1 MSKLLPAFLFL
12 LAASTVP
19 AQTLDFGQGWEIAGQ
34 GSTVGPHLGKNALR
48 LGTGNAYRRDV
59 RLEDGTLEL
68 DVATTGRRSFFYVQF
83 RMASDGE
90 FEEIYL
96 RPHKTG
102 LGDALQYNPVYRGE
116 SNWQLFHGEGA
127 TAPVDI
133 PRNEWV
139 HLKIVLRGERAAI
152 FVGDS
157 KEPQLV
163 VRRLARPAASGY
175 VALRSFVPEG
185 GAEPVTSF
193 ANVVVRPDAT
203 DFAFPE
209 IGDEPTPPSGIVRE
223 WLVSEPFVTPDGP
236 ITELPAVANWKEI
249 ETERSGLLV
258 LLRHIARPERGK
270 RATVLAKQ
278 TLTTTSAARVPF
290 HLGYSDEVT
299 VFLNGAPLFTAD
311 DSYSFDRPRREGL
324 IGLDQATV
332 YLPLRTGENELVLA
346 VTDVFGGWGLMGLL
360 GRVDSNAVAVSLR

>member
-1 MSKLLPAFLFL
+1 MSKLVPAFLFL
-12 LAASTVP
+12 LAGAALP
-19 AQTLDFGQGWEIAGQ
+19 AQTLDFEQGWEVAGK
-34 GSTVGPHLGKNALR
+34 GSAVAPYLGRNALR

-59 RLEDGTLEL
+59 RLQDGTMEL
-68 DVATTGRRSFFYVQF
+68 NVATTGERSFFYVQF
-83 RMASDGE
+83 RMESDRE

-102 LGDALQYNPVYRGE
+102 LGDALQYNPVYKGE
-116 SNWQLFHGEGA
+116 SNWQLYHGEGG
-127 TAPVDI
+127 TAAVDI
-133 PRNEWV
+133 PRNEWL
-139 HLKIVLRGERAAI
+139 HLKIVLRGDRAAI
-152 FVGDS
+152 FVGDV

-203 DFAFPE
+203 DYAFPE
-209 IGDEPTPPSGIVRE
+209 MGEEPAPPVGIVRD

-236 ITELPAVANWKEI
+236 ITELPTAAGWKKL
-249 ETERSGLLV
+249 ETEPSGLLV

-270 RATVLAKQ
+270 RATVLAK
-278 TLTTTSAARVPF
+278 LTVEAEREERLPL
-290 HLGYSDEVT
+290 HLGYSDKVT

-324 IGLDQATV
+324 IGLDQATIH
-332 YLPLRTGENELVLA
+332 LPLRAGANELVLA
-346 VTDVFGGWGLMGLL
+346 VTDVFGGWGLI
-360 GRVDSNAVAVSLR
+360 GRLDRQR

>member
-1 MSKLLPAFLFL
+1 MSKSLPAFLFL
-12 LAASTVP
+12 LAASTP
-19 AQTLDFGQGWEIAGQ
+19 PSQTLDFGQGWEIAGK
-34 GSTVGPHLGKNALR
+34 GSQVGPYLGASALR

-59 RLEDGTLEL
+59 RLKDGTIEL
-68 DVATTGRRSFFYVQF
+68 DVATTGQRSFFYLQF
-83 RMASDGE
+83 RMESDRE
-90 FEEIYL
+90 YEEIYL

-116 SNWQLFHGEGA
+116 SNWQLYHGEGG
-127 TAPVDI
+127 TASVDI

-139 HLKIVLRGERAAI
+139 HVKIVLRGEGAAI
-152 FVGDS
+152 FVGDV

-185 GAEPVTSF
+185 SAEPVTSF

-209 IGDEPTPPSGIVRE
+209 MGAEPTPPAGTVQE

-236 ITELPAVANWKEI
+236 ITHLPAAGGWKKI
-249 ETERSGLLV
+249 ETEPSGLLV

-270 RATVLAKQ
+270 RATVLAKL
-278 TLTTTSAARVPF
+278 TLTAESEERVPF

-299 VFLNGAPLFTAD
+299 VFLNGAPLFSAD

-324 IGLDQATV
+324 IGLDQAAI
-332 YLPLRTGENELVLA
+332 YLPLRAGENELVLA
-346 VTDVFGGWGLMGLL
+346 VTDVFGGWGVMGRL
-360 GRVDSNAVAVSLR
+360 DSNSVAVSLR

>member
-1 MSKLLPAFLFL
+1 MSKLLPTALVL
-12 LAASTVP
+12 LAASMAP
-19 AQTLDFGQGWEIAGQ
+19 AQTLDFRQGWEIEGQ
-34 GSTVGPHLGKNALR
+34 GAIIEPYLGKTALR
-48 LGTGNAYRRDV
+48 LGTGNAYRRDA
-59 RLEDGTLEL
+59 RLKDGTIEL
-68 DVATTGRRSFFYVQF
+68 DVATAGRRSFFYVQF
-83 RMASDGE
+83 RMESDRE

-116 SNWQLFHGEGA
+116 SNWQLYHGEGG

-152 FVGDS
+152 FVGDAR
-157 KEPQLV
+157 EPQLIV
-163 VRRLARPAASGY
+163 GRLARPAASGY
-175 VALRSFVPEG
+175 LALRSFVPEG

-193 ANVVVRPDAT
+193 ANVVVRPDAA
-203 DFAFPE
+203 DFVFPE
-209 IGDEPTPPSGIVRE
+209 IGAEQPPPSGIVRE

-236 ITELPAVANWKEI
+236 ITDLPAAGGWKKL
-249 ETERSGLLV
+249 ETEPSGLLV

-270 RATVLAKQ
+270 RATVLAKMA
-278 TLTTTSAARVPF
+278 LTAEREERIPF

-299 VFLNGAPLFTAD
+299 VFLNGVPLFSAD

-324 IGLDQATV
+324 LGLDQATV
-332 YLPLRTGENELVLA
+332 YLPLRPGENELVLA
-346 VTDVFGGWGLMGLL
+346 VTDVFGGWGLMG
-360 GRVDSNAVAVSLR
+360 RVDRHR

>member
-1 MSKLLPAFLFL
+1 MSKLLIVPFFL
-12 LAASTVP
+12 LAASPLP
-19 AQTLDFGQGWEIAGQ
+19 AQTLDFEKGWEVAGK
-34 GSTVGPHLGKNALR
+34 GLEVVTYLGRNALR

-59 RLEDGTLEL
+59 RLQDGTIEL
-68 DVATTGRRSFFYVQF
+68 DVATTGQRSFFYVQF
-83 RMASDGE
+83 RMESDRE
-90 FEEIYL
+90 YEEIYL

-102 LGDALQYNPVYRGE
+102 LGDALQYNPVYKGE
-116 SNWQLFHGEGA
+116 SNWQLYHGEGG

-139 HLKIVLRGERAAI
+139 HLKIVLRGESAAI
-152 FVGDS
+152 FVGDV

-163 VRRLARPAASGY
+163 VRRLARPAASGF

-185 GAEPVTSF
+185 GDEPVTSF
-193 ANVVVRPDAT
+193 ANVVVRPDAA
-203 DFAFPE
+203 DYVFPE
-209 IGDEPTPPSGIVRE
+209 TGKEPAPPADIVRD

-236 ITELPAVANWKEI
+236 VAALPAAAGWKKL
-249 ETERSGLLV
+249 ETEPSGLLV

-270 RATVLAKQ
+270 RATVLAKM
-278 TLTTTSAARVPF
+278 TVEAAIEERVPL

-332 YLPLRTGENELVLA
+332 YLPLHAGANELILA
-346 VTDVFGGWGLMGLL
+346 VTDVFGGWGLMGRLE
-360 GRVDSNAVAVSLR
+360 RAP

>member
-1 MSKLLPAFLFL
+1 
-12 LAASTVP
+12 
-19 AQTLDFGQGWEIAGQ
+19 
-34 GSTVGPHLGKNALR
+34 
-48 LGTGNAYRRDV
+48 
-59 RLEDGTLEL
+59 
-68 DVATTGRRSFFYVQF
+68 YVQF
-83 RMASDGE
+83 RIQSDGE

-116 SNWQLFHGEGA
+116 SNWQLYHGEGA

-133 PRNEWV
+133 ARDEWV

-152 FVGDS
+152 FVGDV

-163 VRRLARPAASGY
+163 VRRLARAPAPGY

-185 GAEPVTSF
+185 DEKPVTSF
-193 ANVVVRPDAT
+193 ANVVVRPDAV
-203 DFAFPE
+203 DFAFPDV
-209 IGDEPTPPSGIVRE
+209 GAEPAPPPGIVRE

-236 ITELPAVANWKEI
+236 VTRLPSAKGWKKL
-249 ETERSGLLV
+249 ETETSGLLV
-258 LLRHIARPERGK
+258 LLRYVERPERGK

-278 TLTTTSAARVPF
+278 TFTSSSAARMPF

-299 VFLNGAPLFTAD
+299 VFLNGEPLFTAD

-324 IGLDQATV
+324 IGLDQGTV
-332 YLPLRTGENELVLA
+332 YLPMRAGENELVLA
-346 VTDVFGGWGLMGLL
+346 VTDVFGGWGLMGQLD
-360 GRVDSNAVAVSLR
+360 RTP

>member
-1 MSKLLPAFLFL
+1 MSKLLLAAFLL
-12 LAASTVP
+12 LAASTAT
-19 AQTLDFGQGWEIAGQ
+19 AQTLDFDQGWEIAGK
-34 GSTVGPHLGKNALR
+34 GSTVAPYQGKNALR

-59 RLEDGTLEL
+59 LLKDGTIEL
-68 DVATTGRRSFFYVQF
+68 DVATSGQRSFFYVQF
-83 RMASDGE
+83 RMESDRE
-90 FEEIYL
+90 YEEIYL

-116 SNWQLFHGEGA
+116 SNWQLYHGEGG

-139 HLKIVLRGERAAI
+139 HVKIVLRGERAAV
-152 FVGDS
+152 FVGDA

-209 IGDEPTPPSGIVRE
+209 MGAEPPPPAGIVKE

-236 ITELPAVANWKEI
+236 ITRLPAAGGWKKI
-249 ETERSGLLV
+249 ETEPSGLLV

-270 RATVLAKQ
+270 RATVLAKMA
-278 TLTTTSAARVPF
+278 LTAEREERIPL

-299 VFLNGAPLFTAD
+299 VFLNGAPLFSAD

-324 IGLDQATV
+324 IGLDQAAI
-332 YLPLRTGENELVLA
+332 YLPLRAGENELVLA
-346 VTDVFGGWGLMGLL
+346 VTDVFGGWGLI
-360 GRVDSNAVAVSLR
+360 GRLDRQR